1 MGKRAQWFPLL
12 LIIVSESLRES
23 FRSEIQSER
32 SSEIS
37 EYSHVAKTFYKV
49 SVAKCL
55 RNT

>member
-37 EYSHVAKTFYKV
+37 EYSHVTKTFYKV